1 MCYHCATNPS
11 IHHRCCCIAAVSSPL
26 SHHGVTFTVTL
37 LQFHCCHCD
46 VAFIVALLRCRCHSR
61 VVAVPSLSHC
71 CGFVVPVTVSPLS
84 SHCRS
89 FVITVVVLPSRL
101 SWFRHC
107 CYSVAFT
114 SVVVL
119 SLPSSEK
126 INFSYYILLH
136 LITSYSSYFGG
147 KKGISGNKTSFFLLM
162 YVFLRF

>member
-1 MCYHCATNPS
+1 MCYRCATNPS
-11 IHHRCCCIAAVSSPL
+11 IHHHCRHIAAMS
-26 SHHGVTFTVTL
+26 
-37 LQFHCCHCD
+37 
-46 VAFIVALLRCRCHSR
+46 
-61 VVAVPSLSHC
+61 
-71 CGFVVPVTVSPLS
+71 SPLS

-107 CYSVAFT
+107 CYGVAFT

-147 KKGISGNKTSFFLLM
+147 KKGISGNKT
-162 YVFLRF
+162 